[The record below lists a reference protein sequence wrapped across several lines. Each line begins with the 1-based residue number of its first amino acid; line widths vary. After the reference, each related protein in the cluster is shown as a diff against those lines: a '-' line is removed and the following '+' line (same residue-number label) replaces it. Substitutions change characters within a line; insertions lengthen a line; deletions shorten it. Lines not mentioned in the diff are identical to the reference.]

1 MMKKV
6 IFLMAAAILFS
17 LGNAAAQDGCGDHS
31 ETKLF
36 AVKFHADYCGG
47 CKALTPS
54 LKELNTK
61 LDGDGVEFVKFDFTS
76 DESKEKSAKMA
87 EELGLN
93 DVYSANKGTGYVLL
107 VDADS
112 KETVGKL
119 TSRQSV
125 DDMFASI
132 KKNL

>member
-1 MMKKV
+1 M
-6 IFLMAAAILFS
+6 ISISF
-17 LGNAAAQDGCGDHS
+17 H
-31 ETKLF
+31 

-54 LKELNTK
+54 LKELDTK
-61 LDGDGVEFVKFDFTS
+61 LDGEGVEFVKFDFTS
-76 DESKEKSAKMA
+76 DESKVKSEKMA
-87 EELGLN
+87 SKLGLN
-93 DVYSANKGTGYVLL
+93 ELYTSNKGTGYVLL

-125 DDMFASI
+125 DEMYKSI
-132 KKNL
+132 KQNL